1 MNHRIRTII
10 VDDDPDVLR
19 MHRLFVESLD
29 GFEVAGTAA
38 RAAEVGPALEAA
50 PDADLVLLDVHLP
63 DGNGVDVL
71 TELRARHPNVGVI
84 MITAAAEAE
93 TVRAAIGRGIDG
105 YLVKPFTVEDFRRRL
120 AAFRAARE
128 PDPGRLAQAEIDALM
143 GETTTAPAA
152 VVPSAA
158 DPHAAALP
166 KGYSQPT
173 LNLVAAAVQAA
184 DEDVSAAQ
192 VGEACGISRVSAR
205 RYLDLL
211 TRRGQAELRPRYG
224 SAGRPEHRY
233 RWIEP

>member
-1 MNHRIRTII
+1 MNHQIRTLI
-10 VDDDPDVLR
+10 VDDDPDVLS
-19 MHRLFVESLD
+19 MHRLFVESID

-38 RAAEVGPALEAA
+38 RAAEATARLEAA
-50 PDADLVLLDVHLP
+50 PDIDLVLLDVHLP

-71 TELRARHPNVGVI
+71 TELRARHPHVGVI
-84 MITAAAEAE
+84 MITAAAEAA

-120 AAFRAARE
+120 AAFRAGRQQ
-128 PDPGRLAQAEIDALM
+128 DPGRLAQAEIDALM

-152 VVPSAA
+152 VVQPAA
-158 DPHAAALP
+158 TLP

-173 LNLVAAAVQAA
+173 LDLVAAAVKGAA
-184 DEDVSAAQ
+184 EDVSAAE

-233 RWIEP
+233 RWI